1 MQTLPCA
8 QSSILRAENRNTKS
22 HFLASKNSY
31 PEEINSNIL
40 IILIYTPDRGCIS
53 VFIHNIAARLIRI
66 LKMLMD

>member
-1 MQTLPCA
+1 MQTLSCT
-8 QSSILRAENRNTKS
+8 QSSILKAENRNTKS
-22 HFLASKNSY
+22 HSLASKNSY
-31 PEEINSNIL
+31 PGEINSSIL